1 MLRVLALELL
11 LVASSLTVSPA
22 PAVAAYDCKYDAMC
36 PSVYACK
43 TNAVQCAASPLK
55 GTCTRIVSDVGRR
68 KPALSNPGR
77 SSEDQGASGGM
88 TAQ

>member
-1 MLRVLALELL
+1 
-11 LVASSLTVSPA
+11 
-22 PAVAAYDCKYDAMC
+22 
-36 PSVYACK
+36 
-43 TNAVQCAASPLK
+43 
-55 GTCTRIVSDVGRR
+55 VSDVGRP